1 MLVWTDRICGPVRF
15 AMTNDDDWR
24 LMGQE
29 KYLKGVTLSFQTYR
43 CLRPDWDHDHCAFCS
58 AKFMEAD
65 LPDILREGYTA
76 ENQYHWVCPTCFDDF
91 KDRFEWVLVKA
102 T

>member
-43 CLRPDWDHDHCAFCS
+43 CLIDP
-58 AKFMEAD
+58 
-65 LPDILREGYTA
+65 
-76 ENQYHWVCPTCFDDF
+76 
-91 KDRFEWVLVKA
+91 
-102 T
+102 